1 MALRLYNTMSS
12 QVEEFHPL
20 RDREVRMYACGPT
33 VYDFGHIGN
42 FRSFIAVDMLQ
53 RFLRQSGYT
62 VRYVMNITDVDDKI
76 IRNAARDGVS
86 VQEYTEKYQRAF
98 LEDSAMIGIEQPILV
113 RATEHIAQMAD
124 FVAKLV
130 ERGIA
135 YRTEDGSYYFRIS
148 SFPRYGKL
156 SKKDF
161 GGMLDGARVDVDE
174 YDKDSARDFALW
186 KAPKPGEAFWD
197 TPIGPGRPGWHLE
210 CSVMSME
217 ELGESF
223 DLHAGGEDLV
233 FPHHENEI
241 AQSESFT
248 GKMFARFWFH
258 VRFLLVEGEKMSKS
272 LGNFYTLRDL
282 VLKGHRPSS
291 IRYLLTSVPYRNQLN
306 FTFDGLKQ
314 AAVSVERL
322 RNFRQRLTTG
332 SFAPGL
338 CPEMQSLANETIDR
352 MKNVLDDDLNTA
364 QAQAA
369 LFEMVR
375 GANSALDAGGI
386 KKDDVPVLL
395 AALEKFDE
403 IFAVLKDDDGA
414 KMKQVFDWAAAEGR
428 EKDIS
433 AELREAV
440 QSGRLSD
447 ADIEKK
453 IAEMEAARRARNFKV
468 SDALRAELTTAGIVI
483 ENTKD
488 GVRWRRK

>member
-1 MALRLYNTMSS
+1 
-12 QVEEFHPL
+12 
-20 RDREVRMYACGPT
+20 
-33 VYDFGHIGN
+33 
-42 FRSFIAVDMLQ
+42 MLQ
-53 RFLRQSGYT
+53 RFLRQSGYKL
-62 VRYVMNITDVDDKI
+62 RYAMNITDVDDKI

-86 VQEYTEKYQRAF
+86 VQQYTAKYEKAF
-98 LEDSAMIGIEQPILV
+98 LEDAAMIGIERPTLV
-113 RATEHIAQMAD
+113 RATEHIAEMAE

-130 ERGIA
+130 ENGIA
-135 YRTEDGSYYFRIS
+135 YRTDDGSYYFRIA

-161 GGMLDGARVDVDE
+161 SGMLDGARVDVDE

-197 TPIGPGRPGWHLE
+197 TSIGPGRPGWHLE
-210 CSVMSME
+210 CSVMSMQ

-241 AQSESFT
+241 AQSESLT
-248 GKMFARFWFH
+248 GKTFARFWFH

-282 VLKGHRPSS
+282 VLKGHKPSS

-322 RNFRQRLTTG
+322 RNFRQRLSAGNFPPG
-332 SFAPGL
+332 SSA
-338 CPEMQSLANETIDR
+338 EMQRLAGEAIDR
-352 MKNVLDDDLNTA
+352 MRGSLDDDLNTA

-369 LFEMVR
+369 IFEMVR
-375 GANSALDAGGI
+375 NANSALDSGQV
-386 KKDDVPVLL
+386 KKDDVPPLL

-403 IFAVLKDDDGA
+403 IFAVLKDDDGP
-414 KMKQVFDWAAAEGR
+414 KMKQVFDWAPTEGR

-433 AELREAV
+433 PELREAV
-440 QSGRLSD
+440 ESGQISD
-447 ADIEKK
+447 AGIEKK
-453 IAEMEAARRARNFKV
+453 IAEMDTARRARNFKV
-468 SDALRAELTTAGIVI
+468 SDALRAELTAAGVVV

-488 GVRWRRK
+488 GVRWHRK

>member
-12 QVEEFHPL
+12 QVEEFRTL
-20 RDREVRMYACGPT
+20 RDKEVRMYACGPT
-33 VYDFGHIGN
+33 VYDYGHIGN
-42 FRSFIAVDMLQ
+42 FRTFIAVDMLQ
-53 RFLRQSGYT
+53 RFLRQSGYK

-76 IRNAARDGVS
+76 IRNAAKDGVS
-86 VQEYTEKYQRAF
+86 IQQYTAKYEKAF
-98 LEDSAMIGIEQPILV
+98 LEDCALIGIEQPALV
-113 RATEHIAQMAD
+113 RATEHINQMAD
-124 FVAKLV
+124 FVARLV
-130 ERGIA
+130 EKGIA
-135 YRTEDGSYYFRIS
+135 YRTDDGSYYFRIAK
-148 SFPRYGKL
+148 FPQYGKL

-161 GGMLDGARVDVDE
+161 SGMLDGARVDVDE

-186 KAPKPGEAFWD
+186 KAPKPGEPFWE

-210 CSVMSME
+210 CSVMSMQ

-241 AQSESFT
+241 AQSESLT

-282 VLKGHRPSS
+282 VLKGYKPSS
-291 IRYLLTSVPYRNQLN
+291 IRYLLCSVPYRHQLN

-322 RNFRQRLTTG
+322 RNFRQRLSAGNFPLG
-332 SFAPGL
+332 SNA
-338 CPEMQSLANETIDR
+338 EMQTLAGETLDR
-352 MKNVLDDDLNTA
+352 MRASLDDDLNAA

-369 LFEMVR
+369 IFEMVR
-375 GANSALDAGGI
+375 RANSALDSGQI
-386 KKDDVPVLL
+386 KKDDAAPLL

-403 IFAVLKDDDGA
+403 IFAVLKDDDGP
-414 KMKQVFDWAAAEGR
+414 KMKQVFDWAPTEGR

-433 AELREAV
+433 SELREAV
-440 QSGRLSD
+440 QSGQLSD
-447 ADIEKK
+447 AGIEKK
-453 IAEMEAARRARNFKV
+453 IAEMEAARRGRNFKV
-468 SDALRAELTTAGIVI
+468 SDTLRAELTTAGVVI